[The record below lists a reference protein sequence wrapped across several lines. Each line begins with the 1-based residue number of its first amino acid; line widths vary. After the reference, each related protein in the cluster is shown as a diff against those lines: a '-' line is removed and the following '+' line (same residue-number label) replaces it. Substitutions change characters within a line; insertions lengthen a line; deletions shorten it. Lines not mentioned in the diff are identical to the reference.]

1 MDQATR
7 IFLDTEFTGLHQS
20 TSLISIAL
28 VAETGE
34 EFYGE
39 CSDYDETQVFPWL
52 KEHVLPKMILNSD
65 VNRCYLRPQ
74 TQYVN
79 GERLEIKAALEAW
92 LKTFLLVEIWA
103 DVLAYDWVL
112 FCELFGG
119 ALSLP
124 GNVFYAP
131 FDLATLFRVKGLIV
145 PKDRHEQDVKR
156 FEFAGVD
163 PLNQHIALWDARVES
178 ICFMN
183 LNQYDSKL

>member
-39 CSDYDETQVFPWL
+39 CSDYDETQLFPWL

-79 GERLEIKAALEAW
+79 GERLEIKTALEAW
-92 LKTFLLVEIWA
+92 LKTFPLVEIWA

-119 ALSLP
+119 AFGIP
-124 GNVFYAP
+124 ENIFYAP
-131 FDLATLFRVKGLIV
+131 FDLSTLFLVNGMIKPESKHGRDIM
-145 PKDRHEQDVKR
+145 R

-163 PLNQHIALWDARVES
+163 ANGQHNALEDARIEML
-178 ICFMN
+178 CFKIIQN
-183 LNQYDSKL
+183 SK